1 MVLLG
6 VDDDDT
12 VVAPLGVQE
21 FYGVSSKE
29 RLKMTLLIFFTLL
42 GSFLLCDGDH
52 VQFGPS

>member
-1 MVLLG
+1 MTRLLLL
-6 VDDDDT
+6 VS
-12 VVAPLGVQE
+12 LELQE